1 MEVNRTRLPSL
12 RELGHRGY
20 AIDAYCWDSC
30 HIQAMARRTMQWHCW
45 RASEWGDE
53 SSVHTCADMLWLRE
67 LIFVCPCAVHLAQ
80 TGLQWGLWVEF
91 RSIYILRDA
100 FIGIQSLL
108 NSFDL
113 LTEHLAT
120 WPLGSQRTFLFTIRG
135 VKLNAS
141 SGGFSGLPL
150 A

>member
-1 MEVNRTRLPSL
+1 
-12 RELGHRGY
+12 
-20 AIDAYCWDSC
+20 
-30 HIQAMARRTMQWHCW
+30 MQWHCG

-80 TGLQWGLWVEF
+80 TGLQWGFWNEF
-91 RSIYILRDA
+91 HSKDILRDA
-100 FIGIQSLL
+100 FMGIQSSL

-120 WPLGSQRTFLFTIRG
+120 WLTTHLSFHNPWNQVECEQWRLLSISLGLDAETTEHFAYDFQIQWCCAHSAG
-135 VKLNAS
+135 CC
-141 SGGFSGLPL
+141 
-150 A
+150 